1 LNIKKFTVLIL
12 ALTLVMGLGACNMD
26 NDRDLTRGYNTPD
39 GLAPYGNDNN
49 RYGLDNGGNRY
60 GLDDGN
66 RFNGD
71 YMYRG
76 MNRNN
81 NVADI
86 NDEADRLAKKAVK
99 IRGVEDAT
107 VVITG
112 RTAYVAIDLDD
123 KIQSQEADR
132 IERSV
137 YRSLAKSKNG
147 YRIAITSDED
157 LFGRL
162 RDIGDGVRNGTPV
175 QRYQKDFDDMGDRF
189 INRNTTN
196 YK

>member
-1 LNIKKFTVLIL
+1 MTNLKMKKFAVVIL
-12 ALTLVMGLGACNMD
+12 AVTMAFGLGACNMD
-26 NDRDLTRGYNTPD
+26 YDRGLTRGYNTPD
-39 GLAPYGNDNN
+39 GLAPYANDYDN
-49 RYGLDNGGNRY
+49 RYGLNDRN
-60 GLDDGN
+60 N

-76 MNRNN
+76 MGGNRF
-81 NVADI
+81 NVTDA
-86 NDEADRLAKKAVK
+86 NAEAERLAEKAVRV
-99 IRGVEDAT
+99 RGVEDAT

-112 RTAYVAIDLDD
+112 RTAYVAIDLAD

-132 IERSV
+132 IEREV
-137 YRSLAKSKNG
+137 YRTLAKNNR

-175 QRYQKDFDDMGDRF
+175 ERYQRDLDNMGDRF

-196 YK
+196 HK

>member
-1 LNIKKFTVLIL
+1 MTNLKIKKFAVVIL
-12 ALTLVMGLGACNMD
+12 AVTLAMGLGACNMD

-39 GLAPYGNDNN
+39 GLAPYADDYDY
-49 RYGLDNGGNRY
+49 RYGLNG
-60 GLDDGN
+60 DN

-76 MNRNN
+76 MDRNRTNANN
-81 NVADI
+81 LNE
-86 NDEADRLAKKAVK
+86 EADRLAKKAVRV
-99 IRGVEDAT
+99 RGVDDAT

-123 KIQSQEADR
+123 KIQRQEANR
-132 IERSV
+132 VEREV
-137 YRSLAKSKNG
+137 YRTLSNNNNR

-175 QRYQKDFDDMGDRF
+175 ERYQRDFDDMGDRF
-189 INRNTTN
+189 LNRNTTN
-196 YK
+196 HK

>member
-1 LNIKKFTVLIL
+1 MRIKKFAIVIL
-12 ALTLVMGLGACNMD
+12 AVTMAMGLGACNMD
-26 NDRDLTRGYNTPD
+26 NNRDLTRGYNTPD
-39 GLAPYGNDNN
+39 GLAPYADNYDY
-49 RYGLDNGGNRY
+49 RYGLNG
-60 GLDDGN
+60 DN

-76 MNRNN
+76 MDRNRTDANN
-81 NVADI
+81 LNA
-86 NDEADRLAKKAVK
+86 EADRLAKKAVRV
-99 IRGVEDAT
+99 RGVEDAT

-123 KIQSQEADR
+123 KIQSREANR
-132 IERSV
+132 VEREV
-137 YRSLAKSKNG
+137 YRALSNNNNR

-175 QRYQKDFDDMGDRF
+175 ERYQRDFDDMGDRF
-189 INRNTTN
+189 LNRNTTN
-196 YK
+196 HK